1 MLHNTPFHKTHL
13 EVCQDLDKVGHL
25 KMCFFDKKMCFIT
38 LYYAVVH
45 STVIIINIICIYYI
59 IFEIQT
65 FLLLVH
71 GDCLLSY
78 AACML
83 IRVLVVEQVP
93 FLPQCMVIK
102 KSSKLFISFMTET
115 AL

>member
-1 MLHNTPFHKTHL
+1 MFFW
-13 EVCQDLDKVGHL
+13 Q
-25 KMCFFDKKMCFIT
+25 KMCVIT

-45 STVIIINIICIYYI
+45 SIVIIINIICIYYI

-71 GDCLLSY
+71 GGCLLSY